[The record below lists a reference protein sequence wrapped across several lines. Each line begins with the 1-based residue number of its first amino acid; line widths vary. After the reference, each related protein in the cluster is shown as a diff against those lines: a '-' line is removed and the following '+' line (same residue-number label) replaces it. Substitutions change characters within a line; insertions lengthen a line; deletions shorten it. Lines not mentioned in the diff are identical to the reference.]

1 MSDFDLSAAPVD
13 ETTEAPPPVEGEAPP
28 PAPEPEEK
36 EVSDDDLKRAF
47 TALNRKKSAHKERM
61 AQLHQERSRFDEER
75 KAHQSQLA
83 LIERLRSGDEDALR
97 EAMGED
103 YFDRLVE
110 KRLNPEATAKEA
122 KLKSELQRRDEELQ
136 ALKKRLDDFDQ
147 SQRQAQMQREEKGLL
162 GYLRGLD
169 APELD
174 TLEDDEALDI
184 VRRLAPQLRE
194 ELGRP
199 PTFGELGKLLI
210 NMQAPKVE
218 RLKKRFGPPPPEA
231 PPPGKKGT
239 GGLTNRDSATPAGS
253 TPEEADDMDAFRE
266 RMKRK
271 LLEGLG
277 A

>member
-1 MSDFDLSAAPVD
+1 MSDLDVAPVD
-13 ETTEAPPPVEGEAPP
+13 ETTEAPSPVEGEAAPP
-28 PAPEPEEK
+28 PPEPEEK

-61 AQLHQERSRFDEER
+61 VQLHQERSRFDEER
-75 KAHQSQLA
+75 KSHQAQLA

-122 KLKSELQRRDEELQ
+122 KLKSELQRRDQELE

-147 SQRQAQMQREEKGLL
+147 QQRQVQVQREEKGLL

-174 TLEDDEALDI
+174 TLEDDEALEI
-184 VRRLAPQLRE
+184 VRRLAPQFQE
-194 ELGRP
+194 EAGRP

-210 NMQAPKVE
+210 NLQKPKVE
-218 RLKKRFGPPPPEA
+218 RLKKRFSPSPPEA
-231 PPPGKKGT
+231 PPPGKKGP
-239 GGLTNRDSATPAGS
+239 GGLTNRDSSTPAGS
-253 TPEEADDMDAFRE
+253 TPEEADDMDSFRE
-266 RMKRK
+266 RLAKR
-271 LLEGLG
+271 LRENLG